1 MEQIIQDKKIVF
13 ASNRY
18 PGVTVND
25 ITEPERTLI
34 LKMIL
39 IAAEDYYED
48 PEYRRTAR
56 NRCLYH
62 KPQLQPHDYLR
73 LRERIEGGGFQ
84 SISPRYGIEI
94 LRGSRLRLFER
105 AAHQQMLLRRCR
117 P

>member
-25 ITEPERTLI
+25 ITEPERTII

-48 PEYRRTAR
+48 PENLRKFEEWYLKKYGKPYKANQKNKNRR
-56 NRCLYH
+56 
-62 KPQLQPHDYLR
+62 
-73 LRERIEGGGFQ
+73 I
-84 SISPRYGIEI
+84 
-94 LRGSRLRLFER
+94 
-105 AAHQQMLLRRCR
+105 
-117 P
+117 